1 MEASLSFD
9 QLKKLSENMKVEVP
23 FTAVNT
29 DDNVLLFLYMTDDIG
44 KAERIKKSESIITE
58 VQYLEQINSFIVWII
73 PVEYANKILNEKA
86 ILKYA
91 ACGLVKVDDKMA
103 FQMLNDMVDRKATAE
118 IYVFDRRLK
127 CISIKHVLSN
137 DTSLSNL
144 NNALNKYNENQYK
157 LLYND

>member
-1 MEASLSFD
+1 M
-9 QLKKLSENMKVEVP
+9 
-23 FTAVNT
+23 
-29 DDNVLLFLYMTDDIG
+29 
-44 KAERIKKSESIITE
+44 
-58 VQYLEQINSFIVWII
+58 QYLEQINSFIVWII

-86 ILKYA
+86 ILEYA